1 MKWMIKLSLLM
12 LTLAL
17 IGVLILSNL
26 FRTHGVIEESQ
37 VKLES
42 EQRSLNEK
50 VTKIVL
56 SGSIDLVAREDT
68 QATMD
73 LQGRAD
79 LISRITTRV
88 EGDTL
93 FIGSS
98 GLIVKLDHP
107 LKVELGL
114 PQLTQ
119 VIVMS
124 NSDVSIEG
132 FKGAELQ
139 IISHDRGDLI
149 VDVDYAIFRYTAK
162 ANNNAKINVAQAQLM
177 DLKLSGDAACI
188 VEGNTQQ
195 LTASIDGKGNFDS
208 SSLFA
213 KNSSLTVKGSSN
225 FEVFASEILKL
236 QHDGTGDGVIF
247 GNPAKKEIRRSGSGQ
262 VNFD

>member
-1 MKWMIKLSLLM
+1 MKWMIKLSLIM
-12 LTLAL
+12 LTLAI
-17 IGVLILSNL
+17 IGVLVLSNV
-26 FRTHGVIEESQ
+26 FRTHGVIEESP

-56 SGSIDLVAREDT
+56 SGPIDLVARADSEVM
-68 QATMD
+68 MD

-93 FIGSS
+93 YIGSS

-107 LKVELGL
+107 LKVELSL
-114 PQLTQ
+114 PHLKQ
-119 VIVMS
+119 VQVLS

-132 FKGAELQ
+132 FKGDELE
-139 IISHDRGDLI
+139 IISQDRGGLM
-149 VDVDYAIFRYTAK
+149 VDVDYKILRYISK
-162 ANNNAKINVAQAQLM
+162 ANNDAKLNVAGAQLI
-177 DLKLSGDAACI
+177 DIKISGDGACI
-188 VEGNTQQ
+188 VEGKTQQ
-195 LTASIDGKGNFDS
+195 LSVSIDGKGNFDS

-213 KNSSLTVKGSSN
+213 QKASVNVKGSSN
-225 FEVFASEILKL
+225 FEVFASEILNL
-236 QHDGTGDGVIF
+236 QHDGTGDGVIY
-247 GNPAKKEIRRSGSGQ
+247 GNPAKKDIRRSGSGQ